1 MNQDNAMLANKNI
14 LKKKIDLSVL
24 ITSIYQRKNTIET
37 AIYFSEMCNE
47 VILVDEEEPYL
58 PIAEIDKLKKKG
70 INYVAL

>member
-1 MNQDNAMLANKNI
+1 MNQDNAMLKNKNI

-47 VILVDEEEPYL
+47 VILVDEE
-58 PIAEIDKLKKKG
+58 
-70 INYVAL
+70 